1 MKRALVYTI
10 LLSSLFLSAGR
21 AYPGVSLPA
30 DKVKKGSKNEIEAD
44 KKIIGDFESTR
55 RLVYEK
61 MIKRTNEYKD
71 ELDNVFFLLNNLY
84 RQAVEKKDAV
94 KERDMVAVMTD
105 YNSVI
110 GDIGLMQVILD
121 LGKLCES
128 SRFMDYYMAMENA
141 FERLRGS
148 FSLKNEMFLNRVDN
162 ILKNKD
168 ALRYEKQL
176 CRIYRDYF
184 EYDPRVDK
192 IEESKE
198 FIKAVEEESKGEE
211 K

>member
-1 MKRALVYTI
+1 MRQVAVYI
-10 LLSSLFLSAGR
+10 ALFLLFGAGQVY
-21 AYPGVSLPA
+21 AAASLPA
-30 DKVKKGSKNEIEAD
+30 DKAKKSPGDKIEAE
-44 KKIIGDFESTR
+44 KKIAGDFESTR
-55 RLVYEK
+55 KLVYEK

-84 RQAVEKKDAV
+84 RQAVDKKDAV
-94 KERDMVAVMTD
+94 KQRDMVAVMTD

-162 ILKNKD
+162 GLKNPD

-176 CRIYRDYF
+176 CRIYRIILSTT
-184 EYDPRVDK
+184 RRW
-192 IEESKE
+192 
-198 FIKAVEEESKGEE
+198 IK
-211 K
+211 